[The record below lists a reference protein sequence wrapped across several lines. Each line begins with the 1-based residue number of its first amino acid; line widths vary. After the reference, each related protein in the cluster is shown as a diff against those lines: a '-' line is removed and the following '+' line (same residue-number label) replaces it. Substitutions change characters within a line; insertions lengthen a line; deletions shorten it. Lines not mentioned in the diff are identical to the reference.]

1 MSKKKVRK
9 PDPDIWVCQW
19 CGSDDIYEAAYV
31 PMNME
36 SNVTLKWDYIKWPMH
51 EHYISDCCNDF
62 ERPVTEFEWHEIVF
76 EECHGNKHEIEKIIE
91 GSRM

>member
-1 MSKKKVRK
+1 MSEKKVRE

-31 PMNME
+31 PMNY
-36 SNVTLKWDYIKWPMH
+36 NKLNWNDIKWPKY
-51 EHYISDCCNDF
+51 EEYISDCCNDF
-62 ERPVTEFEWHEIVF
+62 EHPVTEFEWHEIVF
-76 EECHGNKHEIEKIIE
+76 EECNGNKHEIEKVIE